1 MAATISPQKLLVFGS
16 FFFPSVLQLGALEH
30 ATVPRQ
36 ESFPNMPQYQLDL
49 IFEDS
54 AIQMQ
59 AQANKDINTEKLGLR
74 VSWDIFYTEKKKAQV
89 GRCVRWS

>member
-1 MAATISPQKLLVFGS
+1 
-16 FFFPSVLQLGALEH
+16 
-30 ATVPRQ
+30 
-36 ESFPNMPQYQLDL
+36 MPQYQLDL

-74 VSWDIFYTEKKKAQV
+74 VSWEIFYSEKSTSEAVSDFPPIFFCWGLLFKL
-89 GRCVRWS
+89 R